1 MESIK
6 RKDLSK
12 IFKAFASAYSKR
24 EEAEVGGTWWEAR
37 VMGHIRSLDT
47 FYPTMSYIEL
57 YQQFLWRLAPVA
69 LLLALTLAVLL
80 VRTDFISDYELAKM
94 FTSDPQDFI
103 VLAMNN
109 G

>member
-1 MESIK
+1 MESIEN
-6 RKDLSK
+6 KDLAK
-12 IFKAFASAYSKR
+12 IFKALSSAYSRR
-24 EEAEVGGTWWEAR
+24 EDVEVGGTWWETR

-47 FYPTMSYIEL
+47 FYPTTNYIEL

-69 LLLALTLAVLL
+69 FLLALTLAVLI
-80 VRTDFISDYELAKM
+80 VRMDFTSDYELAKI

-109 G
+109 